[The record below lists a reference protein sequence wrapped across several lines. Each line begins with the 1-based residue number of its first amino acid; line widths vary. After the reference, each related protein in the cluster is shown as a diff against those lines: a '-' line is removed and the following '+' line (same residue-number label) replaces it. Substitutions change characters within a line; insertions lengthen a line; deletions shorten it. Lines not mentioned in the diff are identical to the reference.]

1 MVSFNLDKLNELLAE
16 LKGLPKI
23 KEVIALR
30 KRLTKEKSKL
40 EKPVKVP
47 APVDRRAVANQNR
60 SVKQK
65 RNWRF
70 YKQIRNFFP
79 DKPILEIRREF
90 AKRKRGES
98 SSIPDAVWQNPS
110 P

>member
-1 MVSFNLDKLNELLAE
+1 MSFDLEKLNELLGQ
-16 LKGLPKI
+16 LKGLPRI
-23 KEVIALR
+23 REITALR
-30 KRLTKEKSKL
+30 KRLRKEKSKL